1 MQNLCRKMVR
11 VKGARKPKELRRRR
25 TQPVPPVP
33 TGDVLQ
39 CDFNQ
44 LCLGSPQQARRPA
57 PSPAPRPV
65 VWHRS
70 SVSTS
75 SVAPPPRPLPKLI
88 QVPEVS
94 SADDEEI
101 QILEE
106 LSQPP
111 LAASTPP
118 APTLPGEVTST
129 TSIGSSSCPGLDMS
143 EELVWLNNHHYYGAV
158 DVIQEYLDR
167 MNSFGIVLDP
177 WM

>member
-1 MQNLCRKMVR
+1 MVR

-25 TQPVPPVP
+25 TQPAPPAP

-39 CDFNQ
+39 HDFNQ
-44 LCLGSPQQARRPA
+44 LRLGSPPQARRPV

-70 SVSTS
+70 SVSAS
-75 SVAPPPRPLPKLI
+75 SVTPPPRPLPKPI

-118 APTLPGEVTST
+118 VPSFPGEVTST
-129 TSIGSSSCPGLDMS
+129 TSSGSSSCPGLDMS
-143 EELVWLNNHHYYGAV
+143 EELVWLNNHRYYGAI
-158 DVIQEYLDR
+158 DVIQEYLDK